1 MSVVVDDF
9 LNGLS
14 AATSIDAVWK
24 EILFFFNGMGF
35 EWVNYGYT
43 VPGVGDEAFSVR
55 VLSNFPGWYQESYER
70 EDFSK
75 ADPVVAHCVSA
86 TRPRYIGLDCLDG
99 WPDIDDD
106 GLRITKLAA
115 EAGMRSGVVFPLRS
129 PGPRGLAGLSVSGSM
144 RFRELERHFS
154 ATGDLLRVA
163 AVGAHAY
170 MQLHLE
176 RPAPGPSIHLTPRES
191 ECLRWTARGL
201 SAKQIGR
208 QLGLSDRTVES
219 HLGKAMAKLGA
230 VSRAQAV
237 ATAMTAGFIHL

>member
-14 AATSIDAVWK
+14 AATSIDAAWK
-24 EILFFFNGMGF
+24 EILLFFNDMGF
-35 EWVNYGYT
+35 EWVNYGYST
-43 VPGVGDEAFSVR
+43 PGVGNEAFSVR
-55 VLSNFPGWYQESYER
+55 VLSNFPDWYQESYER

-75 ADPVVAHCVSA
+75 TDPVVAHCVGA
-86 TRPRYIGLDCLDG
+86 IFPRYIGLDCLDG

-106 GLRITKLAA
+106 GLRITRLAA
-115 EAGMRSGVVFPLRS
+115 DAGMRSGVVFPLRS
-129 PGPRGLAGLSVSGSM
+129 PGPRGLAGLSLSGSM

-154 ATGDLLRVA
+154 AIGDLLRVA
-163 AVGAHAY
+163 AFGAHAY
-170 MQLHLE
+170 MQLHLD
-176 RPAPGPSIHLTPRES
+176 RSAPGPSISLTPRES

-219 HLGKAMAKLGA
+219 HLSKAMVKLGA

-237 ATAMTAGFIHL
+237 AAAMSAGLVSP